1 MSSYLDGMDKDEL
14 QLAIWRLFL
23 ERTKAKTELEQLLDQ
38 GDSVAVTAA
47 EETLATLPDVSAL
60 DALRANAEL
69 ITRLSTERWIAMR
82 VAQDEG
88 ANLEQIGSEL
98 GVTRQAAWE
107 FMKRKIEE
115 HGGDL
120 SSVQPREEQPDDRWV
135 ALGQRLEQA
144 PGTVSDEPWERFVS
158 THHEVDVVDGVVTK
172 VVPFGVFV
180 EVEGIPGLIV
190 RSNLGD
196 MPEVGT
202 SIRATITTLDHAN
215 RRMSLVPVPL

>member
-1 MSSYLDGMDKDEL
+1 MDKDET

-23 ERTKAKTELEQLLDQ
+23 ERTKARAELQQLLDQ
-38 GDSVAVTAA
+38 GDTTRVIAA
-47 EETLATLPDVSAL
+47 EETLSALPDVSAL

-69 ITRLSTERWIAMR
+69 ISRLSAERWIAMR
-82 VAQDEG
+82 VAQEEG

-120 SSVQPREEQPDDRWV
+120 LAGKEGEDVTDDRW
-135 ALGQRLEQA
+135 ASLGHKLEQQSGLVA
-144 PGTVSDEPWERFVS
+144 VDVWERFVS
-158 THHEVDVVDGVVTK
+158 THQEGDPVEGVVTR

-180 EVEGIPGLIV
+180 EVEPGVPGLIA
-190 RSNLGD
+190 RSNLNEV
-196 MPEVGT
+196 PEVGARVQV
-202 SIRATITTLDHAN
+202 SIAAIDHVN
-215 RRMSLVPVPL
+215 RRMSLTPTPL